1 MEGDTLT
8 VPTAFTSPQ
17 LRHPMA
23 KIPHVLFLF
32 RWLKWASDCHG
43 RIGSERRMVVK
54 GLPRVG
60 RLWDLSSEGVAVT
73 GQMEVRL
80 PGTQG
85 PGCLPASMV
94 GASTFMTPIC
104 PGLGWLASDKVSL
117 SPESSMSIGPS
128 L

>member
-1 MEGDTLT
+1 
-8 VPTAFTSPQ
+8 
-17 LRHPMA
+17 
-23 KIPHVLFLF
+23 
-32 RWLKWASDCHG
+32 
-43 RIGSERRMVVK
+43 MVVK

-85 PGCLPASMV
+85 AGCLPASMV

-117 SPESSMSIGPS
+117 SPEYRTYEYRTQPLKSCLKCSSCPLCCTLELHTGEQHRSGLLLPPHPETTSWTMW